1 MRSDDP
7 FSVADYADRL
17 HPFCERTSFR
27 SGDVIRQSGRYYK
40 DMYLIT
46 EGRVDVCLSGQTIEL
61 GPGAPIGEIAFI
73 WECCATGTV
82 IARTAVNAIVIDD
95 GTLQRMRQCDR
106 EWVID
111 FCKSLT
117 TIAEQR
123 VGSLLF

>member
-1 MRSDDP
+1 MRCDDP
-7 FSVADYADRL
+7 SSIADYAERLDR
-17 HPFCERTSFR
+17 FCEWTSF
-27 SGDVIRQSGRYYK
+27 SPGDVIRQSGRYYK

-46 EGRVDVCLSGQTIEL
+46 EGHVDVCLSGQTIEL
-61 GPGAPIGEIAFI
+61 GPGVPIGEIAFI
-73 WECCATGTV
+73 WECCAIGTV

-95 GTLQRMRQCDR
+95 HTLQKMRQCHRD
-106 EWVID
+106 WVTD